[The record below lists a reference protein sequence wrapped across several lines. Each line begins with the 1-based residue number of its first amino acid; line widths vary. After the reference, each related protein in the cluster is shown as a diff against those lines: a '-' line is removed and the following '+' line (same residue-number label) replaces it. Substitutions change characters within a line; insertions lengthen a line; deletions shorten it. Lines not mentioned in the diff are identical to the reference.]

1 MAEGLG
7 CQPCDYITLHKT
19 LSCESHSCPPVALKE
34 ASRHVVR
41 EPMWQRMQ
49 SYNHREFNDASNL
62 SELGCRLSQLSLQ
75 IRRQPSQHRDNSLV
89 RS

>member
-19 LSCESHSCPPVALKE
+19 LSCESHSCPPVVLKE

-41 EPMWQRMQ
+41 EPTWQGMQ
-49 SYNHREFNDASNL
+49 SYNHREFNGASNL
-62 SELGCRLSQLSLQ
+62 SELGCRLLPDESSDEKAA
-75 IRRQPSQHRDNSLV
+75 QPAP
-89 RS
+89 